1 MKINKYLNVL
11 QTIKLFRGL
20 TDGDILNYFEN
31 ADYHISTYK
40 KGSIIA
46 LDGEICNSWDI
57 IVSGGITIQRINP
70 DGNIL
75 TMVDFST
82 GDTLGGNLIFS
93 STPIYPMTLIALQ
106 DVTLIRISKQLIL
119 DLCLNNETNLVNF
132 LEIIS
137 VKTQILTN
145 RFKSVV
151 HKTLRE
157 CIIDYIKLQ
166 YHLQKNLTI
175 TLDMTKKELAQRFG
189 VQRTSLSRELSKMK
203 RDGLIEY
210 NSKEIQIIDTS
221 FISI

>member
-210 NSKEIQIIDTS
+210 NSKEIKIIDTS